1 VSHAL
6 RQLLTAAAVAAGLLA
21 AGAQGASA
29 QALTEANFSTLTF
42 EPHGD
47 GATGGW
53 ATRSAF
59 LLRPAQWRLGLT
71 FDAADRPFA
80 PKIDGED
87 RGSVIAWQQTA
98 HLQARLALHRRLDV
112 GLLVPVVLHQTG
124 DDLSAVVVDGRTYDI
139 WDGSAGSSGQADLV
153 ISPRFSLSAPEGRFG
168 IATAVVGDL
177 FFATGDELDFR
188 GDGQLRGG
196 ASLVLE
202 SRYPT
207 GSISMEAG
215 YRFRPTRKFAN
226 LSVGD
231 EALLRLAS
239 RYAIAAELELV
250 SEWEGRLTTPNGDAT
265 ELAQELRVGVA
276 TRARDGWSVSTA
288 MGVGFGEAV
297 GWPAFRYLLG
307 LNYTAPPESDRD
319 GDGLTNDADLCPDE
333 AEDRDN
339 YIDEDGCPDLD
350 DDADG
355 VPDLVDGA
363 PRIPED
369 RDGFEDGDGV
379 PEYDNDGDGLLDR
392 VDKCPNEEEDFDGFA
407 DGDGCPE
414 LDNDGDGLA
423 DIADRCPDIP
433 SGALSG
439 AKTDGCPE
447 SLAGIYVTLTCDEVV
462 LGAPL
467 RFGVDD
473 DIMDARSLQLLD
485 RAAEAL
491 AGAPEITMMRVEG
504 HADSDAS
511 DEHNLDLSA
520 RRARV
525 VLTYLIYK
533 GVGEGRLE
541 AVGFG
546 EGAPVA
552 SNSTPEGRAANRRVA
567 LRILTRSKGCED
579 KAPAAPATPAPAAP
593 ATPAPA
599 APATPAPAAPAT
611 PAPAAMET
619 PAPAAPATPAPAAP
633 ATPAPAAME
642 TPAPAAK

>member
-1 VSHAL
+1 MRRAL
-6 RQLLTAAAVAAGLLA
+6 RQLLITCAIAGGLLA
-21 AGAQGASA
+21 AAAQGAMA
-29 QALTEANFSTLTF
+29 QALPEATFSALTF
-42 EPHGD
+42 EPNGD
-47 GATGGW
+47 GASGGW

-59 LLRPAQWRLGLT
+59 LLRPGQWRLGLT
-71 FDAADRPFA
+71 LDAADRPFA
-80 PKIDGED
+80 PKIGGED

-112 GLLVPVVLHQTG
+112 GLLVPVVFHQTG
-124 DDLSAVVVDGRTYDI
+124 DDLSAVVVDGRTYDV
-139 WDGSAGSSGQADLV
+139 WDGSAGSSGLGDV
-153 ISPRFSLSAPEGRFG
+153 VVSPRFSLSAPEGRFG
-168 IATAVVGDL
+168 IATAVVADL

-188 GDGQLRGG
+188 GDGRLRGG
-196 ASLVLE
+196 ASLILE
-202 SRYPT
+202 SRYPS
-207 GSISMEAG
+207 GSLSMEAG
-215 YRFRPTRKFAN
+215 YRFRPTREFAN

-250 SEWEGRLTTPNGDAT
+250 PEWEGRLTTPNGDAT

-288 MGVGFGEAV
+288 IGVGIGEAV
-297 GWPAFRYLLG
+297 GRPAFRYLLG

-319 GDGLTNDADLCPDE
+319 GDGLTNEADLCPDE
-333 AEDRDN
+333 AEDRDG
-339 YIDEDGCPDLD
+339 YIDEDGCPDVD
-350 DDADG
+350 DDADR

-392 VDKCPNEEEDFDGFA
+392 VDQCPNEEEDFDGFA

-423 DIADRCPDIP
+423 DLLDRCPDIP
-433 SGALSG
+433 SGALPG

-491 AGAPEITMMRVEG
+491 ALAPEITLVRVEG

-511 DEHNLDLSA
+511 DDHNLDLSA

-546 EGAPVA
+546 EGSPVA
-552 SNSTPEGRAANRRVA
+552 SNGTPEGKAANRRVA
-567 LRILTRSKGCED
+567 LRILTRSKGCEAPAPAS
-579 KAPAAPATPAPAAP
+579 KEAPAPAATEVPAPAAP
-593 ATPAPA
+593 
-599 APATPAPAAPAT
+599 
-611 PAPAAMET
+611 ET
-619 PAPAAPATPAPAAP
+619 PTLAP
-633 ATPAPAAME
+633 
-642 TPAPAAK
+642 K

>member
-1 VSHAL
+1 MRPAL
-6 RQLLTAAAVAAGLLA
+6 RQLLTACAVAGGLLA
-21 AGAQGASA
+21 ADAQGAMA
-29 QALTEANFSTLTF
+29 QALPQANFSTLTF
-42 EPHGD
+42 EPNGD
-47 GATGGW
+47 GASGGW

-59 LLRPAQWRLGLT
+59 LLRPGQWRLAISL
-71 FDAADRPFA
+71 DAADRPFA
-80 PKIDGED
+80 PKIGGED
-87 RGSVIAWQQTA
+87 RGSVIAWQDTS

-112 GLLVPVVLHQTG
+112 GLLVPVIFHQTG
-124 DDLSAVVVDGRTYDI
+124 DDLSEVVVDGRTYDV
-139 WDGSAGSSGQADLV
+139 WDGSAGSSGLGDV
-153 ISPRFSLSAPEGRFG
+153 VVSPRFSLSAPEGRFG

-188 GDGQLRGG
+188 GDGRLRGG

-202 SRYPT
+202 SRYPS

-215 YRFRPTRKFAN
+215 YRSRPTRDFAN

-239 RYAIAAELELV
+239 RYAIATELELV
-250 SEWEGRLTTPNGDAT
+250 PEWEGRLTTPNGDAI
-265 ELAQELRVGVA
+265 ELAQELRMGLS
-276 TRARDGWSVSTA
+276 TRARDGWSVAAA
-288 MGVGFGEAV
+288 MGVGLGDAI
-297 GWPAFRYLLG
+297 GRPAFRYLLS
-307 LNYTAPPESDRD
+307 LNYTAPPDGDRD
-319 GDGLTNDADLCPDE
+319 GDGLTNEADLCPDE
-333 AEDRDN
+333 PEDLDG
-339 YIDEDGCPDLD
+339 YIDQDGCPDLD
-350 DDADG
+350 DDADK
-355 VPDLVDGA
+355 VPDLADGA

-392 VDKCPNEEEDFDGFA
+392 VDQCPNEEEDFDGFA

-423 DIADRCPDIP
+423 DILDRCPDIP
-433 SGALSG
+433 SGALPG

-447 SLAGIYVTLTCDEVV
+447 SLAGMYVTMTCDEVV

-491 AGAPEITMMRVEG
+491 ALAPDVTLVRVEG

-511 DEHNLDLSA
+511 EEHNLDLST

-541 AVGFG
+541 AIGFG

-552 SNSTPEGRAANRRVA
+552 SNGTAEGKAANRRVA
-567 LRILTRSKGCED
+567 LRILARSKGCEE
-579 KAPAAPATPAPAAP
+579 AAPVT
-593 ATPAPA
+593 
-599 APATPAPAAPAT
+599 
-611 PAPAAMET
+611 
-619 PAPAAPATPAPAAP
+619 
-633 ATPAPAAME
+633 
-642 TPAPAAK
+642 K